1 MDFERAALGRP
12 LAFVAPGPSH
22 IPMPSAEERTV
33 MAAGRSLRLATTI
46 LALALLAVGCTSSPS
61 TNTASDY
68 SPFLAAAEFGPG
80 ANRFP
85 FALIA
90 VSGESLD
97 GAEVEVAFHRL
108 EDDSSKPRAEAAATF
123 HTVDGVT
130 PHLHEDGTLHPH
142 DETAG
147 FYVVEQVQ
155 FDVPGVWEARFA
167 VETPNGQRVGVQPL
181 AFSVQSA
188 SSVPGIGNSVPAS
201 RSPTSRDVDDLSEI
215 TTHDPPVDDFY
226 QLTVAEALEQDKPVL
241 VVFSTP
247 MFCISRMCG
256 PVTDVVA
263 SLHGRY
269 AERLTFIHI
278 EPFDLRVAR
287 GEGRLVPAETLREW
301 GLRTEPWVF
310 LLGEN
315 GRVAARFEG
324 PVTEGELERAV
335 QALLGGA

>member
-1 MDFERAALGRP
+1 MDDERAALGRP
-12 LAFVAPGPSH
+12 LAFFAPGPPH
-22 IPMPSAEERTV
+22 IPTPSAEERTG
-33 MAAGRSLRLATTI
+33 MAAGRPLRLATTI
-46 LALALLAVGCTSSPS
+46 LALTLLTVGCISSPS
-61 TNTASDY
+61 TDTASDY
-68 SPFLAAAEFGPG
+68 SPFLAAAEFAPG

-90 VSGESLD
+90 ASGESLD

-108 EDDSSKPRAEAAATF
+108 EDDSSKPRAEATATF
-123 HTVDGVT
+123 HTVHGVT

-155 FDVPGVWEARFA
+155 FDAPGVWEARFA
-167 VETPNGQRVGVQPL
+167 VDAPAGRGVSVPPL

-201 RSPTSRDVDDLSEI
+201 RNPTSRDVDDLSEI
-215 TTHDPPVDDFY
+215 TTHDPPVADFY
-226 QLTVAEALEQDKPVL
+226 QLTVAEALEEGKPVL

-256 PVTDVVA
+256 PVTDLVA

-278 EPFDLRVAR
+278 EPFDLRVSR
-287 GEGRLVPAETLREW
+287 GEGRLVPTETLREW

-310 LLGEN
+310 LLGGD
-315 GRVAARFEG
+315 GRVATRFEG

-335 QALLGGA
+335 QALLGGG

>member
-1 MDFERAALGRP
+1 MARVGLPRPAAAL
-12 LAFVAPGPSH
+12 
-22 IPMPSAEERTV
+22 
-33 MAAGRSLRLATTI
+33 
-46 LALALLAVGCTSSPS
+46 LALALLAAGCTASPS
-61 TNTASDY
+61 PDTAADY
-68 SPFLAAAEFGPG
+68 SPFLAAAEFAPG

-97 GAEVEVAFHRL
+97 GAAVEVAFHRL
-108 EDDSSKPRAEAAATF
+108 EDDTSTPRATATATF
-123 HTVDGVT
+123 HTLQGVT

-155 FDVPGVWEARFA
+155 FDAPGVWEARFT
-167 VETPNGQRVGVQPL
+167 VEAAGRRVGVLPL
-181 AFSVQSA
+181 AFAVHSDSTA
-188 SSVPGIGNSVPAS
+188 PGVGDTAPAS
-201 RSPTSRDVDDLSEI
+201 RNPTSGDAGDLSEI
-215 TTHDPPVDDFY
+215 TTHDPPVADFY
-226 QLTVAEALEQDKPVL
+226 RLTVAEALEQERPVL

-247 MFCISRMCG
+247 MFCISRTCG

-263 SLHGRY
+263 SLHARY
-269 AERLTFIHI
+269 AERLAFIHV
-278 EPFDLRVAR
+278 EPFDLATAR
-287 GEGRLVPAETLREW
+287 AEGRLVPTATLREW

-310 LLGEN
+310 LLGAD

-335 QALLGGA
+335 QALLGGG

>member
-1 MDFERAALGRP
+1 MDCTRAANGRP
-12 LAFVAPGPSH
+12 LAFAPVPPYA
-22 IPMPSAEERTV
+22 PMRSAGKKKI
-33 MAAGRSLRLATTI
+33 MAPRGLLRPAPVL
-46 LALALLAVGCTSSPS
+46 LVLVLLAVGCTSSPPPDTTS
-61 TNTASDY
+61 GY
-68 SPFLAAAEFGPG
+68 SPFLVAAEFVPG

-108 EDDSSKPRAEAAATF
+108 EDDSSESRAEATATF
-123 HTVDGVT
+123 HTVHGVT

-147 FYVVEQVQ
+147 FYVVERVL
-155 FDVPGVWEARFA
+155 FDVPGVWEARFT
-167 VETPNGQRVGVQPL
+167 VEAQAGHGVSVPPL

-188 SSVPGIGNSVPAS
+188 SLVPSVGDAVPAS
-201 RSPTSRDVDDLSEI
+201 RNPTSGDVDDLSEI
-215 TTHDPPVDDFY
+215 TTHDPPVADFY
-226 QLTVAEALEQDKPVL
+226 RLTVADALELERPVL

-256 PVTDVVA
+256 PVADVVA
-263 SLHGRY
+263 SLHKRY

-278 EPFDLRVAR
+278 EPFDLEVALS
-287 GEGRLVPAETLREW
+287 EGRLTPTETLREW

-310 LLGEN
+310 LLGED

-335 QALLGGA
+335 EALLGGG